1 MSEQDEIIATHE
13 AAHALA
19 CVAFGLT
26 LDRVQICDNDP
37 RFVWA
42 NTPRHDQRIAQ
53 ILCLMAG
60 GEAES
65 VFFNRAPIGDAG
77 DSEKIRTLLWPCDD
91 EQRMRREVRLWIAG
105 NCPAILRVADAL
117 KRRGVL
123 TGDEVA
129 RLVRANVE
137 R

>member
-19 CVAFGLT
+19 CVTFGLT

-53 ILCLMAG
+53 ILCLLAG
-60 GEAES
+60 GEGERV
-65 VFFNRAPIGDAG
+65 VFGHAIGTGSDEKQIADLLEPDDDAHALRFCP
-77 DSEKIRTLLWPCDD
+77 RTCGPVCGRLG
-91 EQRMRREVRLWIAG
+91 VR
-105 NCPAILRVADAL
+105 
-117 KRRGVL
+117 
-123 TGDEVA
+123 
-129 RLVRANVE
+129 
-137 R
+137 